1 VSSDFELQEIHLIP
15 EAALP
20 LVGGA
25 APTALPRGTPVT
37 TLPVPTGVSYLAL
50 QNGSLPTV
58 ALVAPAPPAV
68 AVMIEP
74 VVATRSQLRLLLI
87 GSAEFRLRVNGQLA
101 TRLVVLKEKD
111 QFQLSADWLFHVTH
125 FNRPRV
131 GHPAPDRV
139 GQPCP
144 ICRVALSSTAMVY
157 PCACGKTYHCDEKDS
172 GGLECARLLSECA
185 CARPVVL
192 NAGLTYLPA

>member
-1 VSSDFELQEIHLIP
+1 MTSDFELQQLHLIP

-20 LVGGA
+20 LVGCA
-25 APTALPRGTPVT
+25 APPVAPRGTPAPA
-37 TLPVPTGVSYLAL
+37 LPVPLGVSCLAL
-50 QNGSLPTV
+50 QNGSLPIV
-58 ALVAPAPPAV
+58 ALSAPAPPAV
-68 AVMIEP
+68 SIWIEP
-74 VVATRSQLRLLLI
+74 ILAPRSQLRLLLI
-87 GSAEFRLRVNGQLA
+87 GSAELRVRVNGQLA
-101 TRLVVLKEKD
+101 TRIVVLKEKD
-111 QFQLSADWLFHVTH
+111 QFQLSTDWLFHLTL
-125 FNRPRV
+125 FNRRRV

-144 ICRVALSSTAMVY
+144 ICHVALSPTAMVY

-192 NAGLTYLPA
+192 TAGFTYMPA